1 MIHVLNVMK
10 KISFELHEC
19 FMIEMSAQLISIPCF
34 DNKSRTISIWPSE
47 TAAINGVVWNV
58 WNKSQK

>member
-47 TAAINGVVWNV
+47 TAAINGVV
-58 WNKSQK
+58 